1 MANAILPSPLLSY
14 FILFCIIYP
23 FFSPY
28 DYREMSFD
36 ECLQPPSLK
45 HPLSYGIALAA
56 FLLVALF
63 GASPVAIVL
72 AAALIGF
79 LFFGGLS
86 RSGKEDDA

>member
-1 MANAILPSPLLSY
+1 MGKSA
-14 FILFCIIYP
+14 
-23 FFSPY
+23 
-28 DYREMSFD
+28 
-36 ECLQPPSLK
+36 LK